1 MGDNVRKKRTPVGI
15 KYCREGGPKN
25 PIWHIT
31 QYDWHPGHCSA
42 PKSKAFNGGEK
53 RKTVGYCMHIFR
65 PELVRD
71 ERPDERVICCGCL
84 AAERTRLAEQC
95 RYP

>member
-1 MGDNVRKKRTPVGI
+1 MGDNVRKKRAPLGI

-31 QYDWHPGHCSA
+31 QYDWHPDY
-42 PKSKAFNGGEK
+42 GGGQK

-65 PELVRD
+65 PTVVRD
-71 ERPDERVICCGCL
+71 ERPDEREICHGCL
-84 AAERTRLAEQC
+84 AAEQVRSNA
-95 RYP
+95 